1 LESSASFPFP
11 ELLEFFKTFSEPNEF
26 SLFARNAVDEE
37 EDGIMI
43 EDEDDFDI
51 GVDELLPDSDVRDSL
66 VYALVL
72 STEIPYIIPHKEL
85 ARQIQK
91 SYVQVDD

>member
-1 LESSASFPFP
+1 V
-11 ELLEFFKTFSEPNEF
+11 LEFFKTFSEPNEF
-26 SLFARNAVDEE
+26 SLFPRNAVDEE

-66 VYALVL
+66 VYALVS
-72 STEIPYIIPHKEL
+72 STPQGVGETDPEEL
-85 ARQIQK
+85 CASR
-91 SYVQVDD
+91 